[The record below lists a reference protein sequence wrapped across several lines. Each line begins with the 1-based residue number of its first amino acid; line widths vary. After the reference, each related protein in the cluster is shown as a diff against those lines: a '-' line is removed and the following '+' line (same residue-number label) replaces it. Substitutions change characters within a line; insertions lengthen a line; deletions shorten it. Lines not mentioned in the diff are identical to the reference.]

1 MLERSVKYK
10 IAIARV
16 FGYTPR
22 LQFRVA
28 PMKNNL
34 FHRVTCVASPGLS
47 GSRQY
52 SACSTARKKRAPR
65 ASNMIFFPRANIA
78 WNTRCEI
85 RVCNPNVLQEEGRK
99 TIWKKRIGGQVFSAK
114 RVSLTCWALYIA
126 FTTRDHRARRHHRA
140 TSLYSL
146 KERKRRRPYIAVVVV
161 PYRSTHT
168 GLWAPHRSNRI
179 VASYDRSSIIHPKYS
194 SVRDDYERFSVVPS
208 RDIIVNR
215 RYNRPSVRTR
225 RTLFTSSG

>member
-1 MLERSVKYK
+1 M
-10 IAIARV
+10 
-16 FGYTPR
+16 PR
-22 LQFRVA
+22 TWFFFLA
-28 PMKNNL
+28 L
-34 FHRVTCVASPGLS
+34 I
-47 GSRQY
+47 SR
-52 SACSTARKKRAPR
+52 
-65 ASNMIFFPRANIA
+65 
-78 WNTRCEI
+78 EI
-85 RVCNPNVLQEEGRK
+85 RGAKYACAIPMFYREEGRK

-215 RYNRPSVRTR
+215 RYNRPSVWTR

>member
-34 FHRVTCVASPGLS
+34 FHRVTCVASPELS

-78 WNTRCEI
+78 
-85 RVCNPNVLQEEGRK
+85 
-99 TIWKKRIGGQVFSAK
+99 
-114 RVSLTCWALYIA
+114 
-126 FTTRDHRARRHHRA
+126 
-140 TSLYSL
+140 
-146 KERKRRRPYIAVVVV
+146 
-161 PYRSTHT
+161 
-168 GLWAPHRSNRI
+168 
-179 VASYDRSSIIHPKYS
+179 
-194 SVRDDYERFSVVPS
+194 
-208 RDIIVNR
+208 
-215 RYNRPSVRTR
+215 
-225 RTLFTSSG
+225 